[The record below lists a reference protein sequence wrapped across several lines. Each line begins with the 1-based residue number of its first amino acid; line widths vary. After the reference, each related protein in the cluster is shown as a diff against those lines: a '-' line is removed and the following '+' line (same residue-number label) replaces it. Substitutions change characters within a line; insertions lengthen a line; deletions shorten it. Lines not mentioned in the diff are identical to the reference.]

1 MKLRWQRGAGRLSS
15 WQTRLAISGG
25 LAVFNLV
32 GIAIVSLLA
41 AYVVPL
47 PEVPNADEL
56 RLANLIAGLVIGVL
70 GVLAGI
76 IALNFRLDPMVQWIR
91 KGAPPDDEAR
101 ISVLRAPAQLS
112 VSQAVVWAA
121 AAVGFGVFNAR
132 YDIRIAIAVTL
143 IIALSGLSTSA
154 FTYLAAERAMRGFA
168 RKALEG
174 GAGLPAH
181 RSVVRRQMVNW
192 VWGTGV
198 ALLGIILVGIAVF
211 IDQKNTTR
219 IQLATTMVVVG
230 AIGLVVGGLA
240 SYWAAKTSADPIRA
254 LRSAMG
260 RVERGDYDVTIPIY
274 DATEIGHLQAGFN
287 RMAHGLQD
295 RERLRDLFGRHVG
308 EDVARHALDGGVK
321 LGGEAREVAVL
332 FVDVI
337 GSTTIA
343 EDEAPEQV
351 VDLLNRFFTVVIDVV
366 DSHGGWVN
374 KFEGDAALAI
384 WGAPLAVEDQAT
396 AVLAAARELGRRLRA
411 EIPELRAGIGVS
423 AGRAVAGNVG
433 AFRRYEYTVIGD
445 PVNEAAR
452 LTDVAKGLP
461 GLVVANAALL
471 DAAAADEVAH
481 WIRLAPVVVRG
492 RTQPTQ
498 IATPA

>member
-1 MKLRWQRGAGRLSS
+1 VKWRILHRSRLSS
-15 WQTRLAISGG
+15 WQTRLAISAGV
-25 LAVFNLV
+25 AVFNLV

-47 PEVPNADEL
+47 PQVPNADEL
-56 RLANLIAGLVIGVL
+56 RLANLIAGAIVGIA

-76 IALNFRLDPMVQWIR
+76 IGLNFRLDPMVQWIR
-91 KGAPPDDEAR
+91 RGAPPEDEAR

-112 VSQAVVWAA
+112 MSQAVVWTA

-132 YDIRIAIAVTL
+132 YDMRIAVAVTL

-174 GAGLPAH
+174 GAELPPH

-211 IDQKNTTR
+211 IDQENTTR
-219 IQLATTMVVVG
+219 IQLAVTMVVVG
-230 AIGLVVGGLA
+230 GLGLTIGGTA
-240 SYWAAKTSADPIRA
+240 SYWAAKATADPIRG

-260 RVERGDYDVTIPIY
+260 RVERGDYDVSIPIY

-287 RMAHGLQD
+287 RMAQGLQE
-295 RERLRDLFGRHVG
+295 RELIRDLFGRHVG

-332 FVDVI
+332 FVDVV
-337 GSTTIA
+337 GSTSIA
-343 EDEAPEQV
+343 EDKTPEQV

-366 DSHGGWVN
+366 DRNGGWVN

-384 WGAPLAVEDQAT
+384 WGGPLAVDDRAT
-396 AVLAAARELGRRLRA
+396 ASLAAARELGRRLRQ

-433 AFRRYEYTVIGD
+433 AFHRYEYTVIGD

-461 GLVVANAALL
+461 GLVVANASLL
-471 DAAAADEVAH
+471 DAATDGEAAH
-481 WIRLAPVVVRG
+481 WTRLAPVVVRG
-492 RTQPTQ
+492 RSQPTQ
-498 IATPA
+498 IATPV

>member
-1 MKLRWQRGAGRLSS
+1 MKWRIQRGSRISS
-15 WQTRLAISGG
+15 WQTRLAISAG
-25 LAVFNLV
+25 LAFFNLV
-32 GIAIVSLLA
+32 GIAIVSVLA

-47 PEVPNADEL
+47 PVVPNGDEL
-56 RLANLIAGLVIGVL
+56 RLANLIAGAIVGVTA
-70 GVLAGI
+70 VLAGI
-76 IALNFRLDPMVQWIR
+76 IRLNFRLDPMVQWIR
-91 KGAPPDDEAR
+91 RGAPPNDDAR

-112 VSQAVVWAA
+112 ISQAVVWTA
-121 AAVGFGVFNAR
+121 AAVGFGIFNAR
-132 YDIRIAIAVTL
+132 YDARIAIAVTL

-174 GAGLPAH
+174 DAEMPPH

-198 ALLGIILVGIAVF
+198 ALLGIVLLGIAVF
-211 IDQKNTTR
+211 IDQRNTTR
-219 IQLATTMVVVG
+219 MQLAVTMVVVG
-230 AIGLVVGGLA
+230 GLGLIIGGLA
-240 SYWAAKTSADPIRA
+240 SYWSAKTTADPIRS
-254 LRSAMG
+254 LRSAM
-260 RVERGDYDVTIPIY
+260 RHVERGDYNVSVPIY

-287 RMAHGLQD
+287 RMARGLQE
-295 RERLRDLFGRHVG
+295 RERIRDLFGRHVG

-332 FVDVI
+332 FVDVV

-366 DSHGGWVN
+366 DHNGGWVN

-384 WGAPLAVEDQAT
+384 WGAPLPVADRST
-396 AVLAAARELGRRLRA
+396 AILAAARELGRRLR
-411 EIPELRAGIGVS
+411 EEVPELRAGIGVS

-433 AFRRYEYTVIGD
+433 AFQRYEYTVIGD

-452 LTDVAKGLP
+452 LTDIAKGVP
-461 GLVVANAALL
+461 ALVIANAALL
-471 DAAAADEVAH
+471 ETAAPDERAH
-481 WIRLAPVVVRG
+481 WTRLDPVVARG
-492 RTQPTQ
+492 RGQPTE
-498 IATPA
+498 IATPS